1 MRVIH
6 KPYGCDDDIAIN
18 EVDSIILTDD
28 VISYAGCNK
37 DCDQCL
43 GFKIP
48 GLIFVASDMVDD
60 TYTVICPLYID
71 VEAFRKSAITG
82 VIDIT
87 ENPTFVED
95 DYDEMIGY
103 LSECG
108 ALNDLLKADCYKEK
122 GLSQFV
128 PNTVRKFFS
137 KRSVFVEEPE
147 ENMEDD
153 EE

>member
-6 KPYGCDDDIAIN
+6 KPYGCDDDIVIN

-28 VISYAGCNK
+28 VISYADCNE

-95 DYDEMIGY
+95 DYDEMIEY

-108 ALNDLLKADCYKEK
+108 ALKNSSEAYCYKGK
-122 GLSQFV
+122 GLSQIV
-128 PNTVRKFFS
+128 PNAVRKIFS
-137 KRSVFVEEPE
+137 RREVFVGKHE
-147 ENMEDD
+147 ENMED